1 MMRNKYSKEFEEEMR
16 RLAPANE
23 LERLLWVARS
33 KYAYFITRTQLRQ
46 YLSKRQIRY
55 KDYNKNKAQEMGVK
69 IPIGTEYVKPD
80 GMTLVKIAK
89 DKWQYKQRLIYEQYY
104 NVKLN
109 DDDYII
115 FLDHNRNN
123 FDINNLKKVTR
134 RESSIL
140 SNQEMFSTN
149 PKVTETG
156 IQVAKLIIKT
166 KKNRIITEV
175 DKN

>member
-1 MMRNKYSKEFEEEMR
+1 MMRNKYSKEFEEDMKK
-16 RLAPANE
+16 LAPTTEFNE
-23 LERLLWVARS
+23 FLNLAKNIYGYSIS
-33 KYAYFITRTQLRQ
+33 KEQLKQ
-46 YLSKRQIRY
+46 YLYKRQIRY
-55 KDYNKNKAQEMGVK
+55 KDYNKNKAQEMGIK

-123 FDINNLKKVTR
+123 FDINNLKKITR

-140 SNQEMFSTN
+140 SNQKMFSTN
-149 PKVTETG
+149 PKVTEAG

-166 KKNRIITEV
+166 KETELS
-175 DKN
+175 